1 MGRAHLQ
8 ICPVGGGTAGGSAGP
23 SDMDVSS
30 MFDDRKTIGFGLTG
44 FGLFFMFLGVMML
57 FDRALLAM
65 GNVLFLAGTITIIG
79 AERTYAFFFQHARLR
94 GTACFFIGI
103 AIVLY
108 GHPVIGM
115 LIEMFGFV
123 NLFGNFFPVALRFA
137 QSLPVIGNA
146 FMLLENIPSIAH
158 MMERLNIKQEQFP
171 V

>member
-1 MGRAHLQ
+1 MGKIVGAH
-8 ICPVGGGTAGGSAGP
+8 CTAGP

-79 AERTYAFFFQHARLR
+79 AERTYAFFFQRARLR

-123 NLFGNFFPVALRFA
+123 NLFGNFFPVRYGLHRAY
-137 QSLPVIGNA
+137 QSLATRSCCLRI
-146 FMLLENIPSIAH
+146 FHQLH
-158 MMERLNIKQEQFP
+158 T
-171 V
+171 

>member
-8 ICPVGGGTAGGSAGP
+8 ICPVGGGTAAGSAAPNRAGS

-79 AERTYAFFFQHARLR
+79 AERTYAF
-94 GTACFFIGI
+94 FFIGI